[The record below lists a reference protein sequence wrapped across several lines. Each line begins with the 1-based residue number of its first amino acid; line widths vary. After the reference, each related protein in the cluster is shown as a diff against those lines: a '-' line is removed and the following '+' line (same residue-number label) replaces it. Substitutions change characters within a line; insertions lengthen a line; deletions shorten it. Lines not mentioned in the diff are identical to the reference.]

1 MFSLFSDSLV
11 GAFEILGA
19 SNSGSELIVGKDES
33 TQKSDNTDVVVP
45 VSVLKLIS
53 NVNNLSFTLFYITNV
68 NLFGVLRELHYF

>member
-1 MFSLFSDSLV
+1 MFSLFSDSL
-11 GAFEILGA
+11 AFEILGA
-19 SNSGSELIVGKDES
+19 SNSGSELNVGKDES